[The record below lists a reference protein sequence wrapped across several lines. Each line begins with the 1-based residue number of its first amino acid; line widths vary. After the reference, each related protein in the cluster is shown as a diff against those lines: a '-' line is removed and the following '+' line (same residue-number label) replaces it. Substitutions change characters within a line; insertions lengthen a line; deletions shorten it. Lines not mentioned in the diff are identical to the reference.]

1 MQIYPRRS
9 RLSVKVLDRLRRD
22 PCTMSKLGSDL
33 DKSLEE
39 LEGTQWPAPTHDPRL
54 VHGLFPSEKLTTPSC
69 ERQCVAPAYR
79 S

>member
-1 MQIYPRRS
+1 
-9 RLSVKVLDRLRRD
+9 VLDRLRRD

-54 VHGLFPSEKLTTPSC
+54 VHGLFPSEKLTTPLLRTTMRGAGIS
-69 ERQCVAPAYR
+69 VLN
-79 S
+79 